1 MGVNVD
7 VTVFK
12 LNNVYPSAVQHAV
25 EASQHLRLEAFYVYF
40 EEVNVFNS
48 LRGAVA
54 ISGSHRYR
62 AGFWMVIMEGFGE
75 ICNAR
80 CDFVSF
86 RREIHVEASFGIR
99 KANVIDHDVCS
110 AAKSI
115 SEIANR
121 FRDNFK

>member
-75 ICNAR
+75 ICNAHPSITSHTFHTR
-80 CDFVSF
+80 
-86 RREIHVEASFGIR
+86 AP
-99 KANVIDHDVCS
+99 AADVCRRQTQ
-110 AAKSI
+110 KH
-115 SEIANR
+115 R
-121 FRDNFK
+121 G